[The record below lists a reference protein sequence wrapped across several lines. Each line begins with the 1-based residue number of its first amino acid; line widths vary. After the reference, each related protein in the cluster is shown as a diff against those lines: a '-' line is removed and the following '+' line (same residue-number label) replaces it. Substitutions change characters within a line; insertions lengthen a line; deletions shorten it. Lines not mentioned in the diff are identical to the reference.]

1 MKNVKRPQ
9 KLGMNLSRPSVTS
22 VLRMTE
28 AKTYN
33 STQHQRTVPRITAL
47 TSPDLFIRELIR
59 ELIPYKE
66 RVPIRLSLK
75 FRELSQTR
83 LYPWTQLWKK
93 IIQAQSFLRHELVFM
108 KKSCFS
114 CQANLTKLNQI
125 IRKKPNR
132 RMSLLIFPKQLNPQ
146 LRWILTAP
154 YTAIAE

>member
-9 KLGMNLSRPSVTS
+9 KLGMNLNQPSVTS

-33 STQHQRTVPRITAL
+33 STQHQKTVPRITAL

-93 IIQAQSFLRHELVFM
+93 II
-108 KKSCFS
+108 
-114 CQANLTKLNQI
+114 
-125 IRKKPNR
+125 
-132 RMSLLIFPKQLNPQ
+132 
-146 LRWILTAP
+146 
-154 YTAIAE
+154 